1 MSDEGVQRVVVIQDG
16 SSKEICTR
24 AIRWASKN
32 LNLKPPLDSV
42 TLVAIIQPFKSATT
56 SSFMGC
62 GLLMGQSKLDSSRTV
77 EKRRELFDRKIAE
90 KLDEYH
96 NNALIRD
103 TLEHYARQQIQ
114 FQIKMETGKS
124 LKEAAVQAAKNLEAT
139 TVILDRGM
147 KKDRKY
153 MTDNL
158 TCGILRLKHD
168 NNIERLKESEA
179 INHDH
184 HYHHHAIHIPKKE
197 ICDTPETFY
206 KEFTYEELRVATN
219 NFSPENLV
227 SKGEDD
233 CKRVYK
239 GELPNGM
246 EVIVK
251 EHSFYAEMV
260 RRDTSKSTN
269 LKDFKSEVQ
278 ALGKLRHDNIVI
290 LLGSCS
296 QLGLRLLVYQY
307 VCADSFLDQI
317 LSKKSEELPW
327 EARLKV
333 AAGAA
338 RGLQYLHRHNF
349 YGNVR
354 SYNIFITHDHHPL
367 LGNFGVTRNQYEEES
382 TSEQGSGKRAMTTFE
397 YLAPEFEEIGK
408 DTSKSDI
415 YAFGVVLLQL
425 ITGRRTTQ
433 DTRGL
438 SFMRWGRPL
447 VEEKKYPELIDPTLI
462 ESHNLHQFYWMVHV
476 VDKCIKWEPRRRPS
490 IDKIVTT
497 LSCIA
502 QGCNIDFSSPDSQG
516 SENNHQCLIMKE
528 PSISDIN

>member
-24 AIRWASKN
+24 AIRWALKN
-32 LNLKPPLDSV
+32 LNLKPPLDIV

-168 NNIERLKESEA
+168 NNIERLKESKA

-219 NFSPENLV
+219 NFSAENLV

-246 EVIVK
+246 EVIIK
-251 EHSFYAEMV
+251 EHSFYADMV

-278 ALGKLRHDNIVI
+278 ALGKLRHDNIVM
-290 LLGSCS
+290 LLGSSS

-307 VCADSFLDQI
+307 VCADSSLDQI
-317 LSKKSEELPW
+317 LS
-327 EARLKV
+327 
-333 AAGAA
+333 
-338 RGLQYLHRHNF
+338 
-349 YGNVR
+349 
-354 SYNIFITHDHHPL
+354 
-367 LGNFGVTRNQYEEES
+367 
-382 TSEQGSGKRAMTTFE
+382 
-397 YLAPEFEEIGK
+397 
-408 DTSKSDI
+408 SK
-415 YAFGVVLLQL
+415 Q
-425 ITGRRTTQ
+425 
-433 DTRGL
+433 
-438 SFMRWGRPL
+438 
-447 VEEKKYPELIDPTLI
+447 
-462 ESHNLHQFYWMVHV
+462 
-476 VDKCIKWEPRRRPS
+476 
-490 IDKIVTT
+490 
-497 LSCIA
+497 
-502 QGCNIDFSSPDSQG
+502 
-516 SENNHQCLIMKE
+516 
-528 PSISDIN
+528 